1 MSTVRTFV
9 RATAVVAGSSAALLF
24 GGLMG
29 TAHADPAPVPAPD
42 ISQQL
47 VGTAAQAPQLLQS
60 VAGALGGQPAT
71 PPPLA
76 SAAIKMPQQAAPT
89 TGSSLLP
96 GLASPTQASSAAP
109 GLGIPGLTT
118 PAPAASSTTPGLGI
132 PGLTTPAPAAT
143 STTPGLSLPGLT
155 SPTPAATTPLTG
167 IPGLTPAAAAP
178 STNPAGM
185 LPQAQLNLPQI
196 PGLPFP
202 LPQQVSLPGDLT
214 SLLGGGS
221 PLTGGLASAAGLPA
235 AAAAP
240 AATLPATTLPL
251 AAAPVLPASAGASLF
266 PVSALP

>member
-1 MSTVRTFV
+1 MSNIGTFV

-29 TAHADPAPVPAPD
+29 TAHADPAPLPGPD

-47 VGTAAQAPQLLQS
+47 IGTAAQAPQMLQN

-76 SAAIKMPQQAAPT
+76 SASIKMPQTPAASTP
-89 TGSSLLP
+89 GASLLP
-96 GLASPTQASSAAP
+96 GLASPAPAATSTP
-109 GLGIPGLTT
+109 GLSIPGLT
-118 PAPAASSTTPGLGI
+118 S
-132 PGLTTPAPAAT
+132 PAPAAT
-143 STTPGLSLPGLT
+143 STPGLSLPGLT
-155 SPTPAATTPLTG
+155 PAV
-167 IPGLTPAAAAP
+167 PAAAAP
-178 STNPAGM
+178 ASGPAGM

-221 PLTGGLASAAGLPA
+221 PLTSGLASAAGLPA
-235 AAAAP
+235 TAAAP
-240 AATLPATTLPL
+240 VASLPL
-251 AAAPVLPASAGASLF
+251 AAAPAAPVASGVSLF

>member
-1 MSTVRTFV
+1 MSTIGTFV
-9 RATAVVAGSSAALLF
+9 RATAVVAGSSAALLM

-29 TAHADPAPVPAPD
+29 TAHADPAPLPTPD

-76 SAAIKMPQQAAPT
+76 SASIKMPQQAAAPT

-96 GLASPTQASSAAP
+96 GLASPTQATSAAP
-109 GLGIPGLTT
+109 SLGIPGLTT
-118 PAPAASSTTPGLGI
+118 PT
-132 PGLTTPAPAAT
+132 PAAT
-143 STTPGLSLPGLT
+143 SATPGLSLPGLT
-155 SPTPAATTPLTG
+155 SPTSAATSPLAG
-167 IPGLTPAAAAP
+167 IPGLTPSVPAAP
-178 STNPAGM
+178 AANPAGM

-214 SLLGGGS
+214 SLLGGSS
-221 PLTGGLASAAGLPA
+221 PLTGGLASAAGIPV

-240 AATLPATTLPL
+240 AAALPTASLPL
-251 AAAPVLPASAGASLF
+251 ATAPVLPASTGASLF
-266 PVSALP
+266 PVAALP

>member
-1 MSTVRTFV
+1 
-9 RATAVVAGSSAALLF
+9 
-24 GGLMG
+24 MG
-29 TAHADPAPVPAPD
+29 TAHADPAPVPTPD

-47 VGTAAQAPQLLQS
+47 VGTAAQAPQMLQN

-76 SAAIKMPQQAAPT
+76 SASIKMPQQACQPHGPRGFVA
-89 TGSSLLP
+89 
-96 GLASPTQASSAAP
+96 AS
-109 GLGIPGLTT
+109 GLGVAGSGRDVP
-118 PAPAASSTTPGLGI
+118 TPGLGI

-143 STTPGLSLPGLT
+143 T
-155 SPTPAATTPLTG
+155 AG
-167 IPGLTPAAAAP
+167 IPGLTRRSGRDVDTGSLTPTVPAAAAP
-178 STNPAGM
+178 ATGPAAM

-221 PLTGGLASAAGLPA
+221 PLTSGLASAAGIP

-240 AATLPATTLPL
+240 AATLPAV
-251 AAAPVLPASAGASLF
+251 AAPVAPVATPNPSLF

>member
-9 RATAVVAGSSAALLF
+9 RATAVVAGSSAALLM

-29 TAHADPAPVPAPD
+29 TAHADPAPLPAPN
-42 ISQQL
+42 IGEQL
-47 VGTAAQAPQLLQS
+47 VGTAPQLLQN

-76 SAAIKMPQQAAPT
+76 SASIKMPQQSAST
-89 TGSSLLP
+89 TPGATSLLP
-96 GLASPTQASSAAP
+96 GLASPT
-109 GLGIPGLTT
+109 
-118 PAPAASSTTPGLGI
+118 PAATSTTPGLGI

-143 STTPGLSLPGLT
+143 STTPGLGIPGLTTPAPAATSTPGLSLPGLT
-155 SPTPAATTPLTG
+155 PTA
-167 IPGLTPAAAAP
+167 PAAAAP
-178 STNPAGM
+178 AANPAGM

-214 SLLGGGS
+214 ALLTGGS
-221 PLTGGLASAAGLPA
+221 PLTGGLASAAGIPAAALPA
-235 AAAAP
+235 ASLP
-240 AATLPATTLPL
+240 AASLPAASLPL
-251 AAAPVLPASAGASLF
+251 ATAPILPAAAGASLF

>member
-29 TAHADPAPVPAPD
+29 TAHADPAPLPTPD

-47 VGTAAQAPQLLQS
+47 VGTAAQAPQLLQT

-76 SAAIKMPQQAAPT
+76 SASIKMPQTPASSSTLPG
-89 TGSSLLP
+89 GSSLLP
-96 GLASPTQASSAAP
+96 GLASPAPAATSTP
-109 GLGIPGLTT
+109 GLGLPGLTT
-118 PAPAASSTTPGLGI
+118 PAPATTASPSLGI
-132 PGLTTPAPAAT
+132 PGLT
-143 STTPGLSLPGLT
+143 STV
-155 SPTPAATTPLTG
+155 
-167 IPGLTPAAAAP
+167 PAAAAP
-178 STNPAGM
+178 ATGPASM

-214 SLLGGGS
+214 ALLTGGS
-221 PLTGGLASAAGLPA
+221 PVSSGLTSAAGLPA
-235 AAAAP
+235 AVAPSATLPTLPLVAAP
-240 AATLPATTLPL
+240 AAV
-251 AAAPVLPASAGASLF
+251 APVATPNPLLF